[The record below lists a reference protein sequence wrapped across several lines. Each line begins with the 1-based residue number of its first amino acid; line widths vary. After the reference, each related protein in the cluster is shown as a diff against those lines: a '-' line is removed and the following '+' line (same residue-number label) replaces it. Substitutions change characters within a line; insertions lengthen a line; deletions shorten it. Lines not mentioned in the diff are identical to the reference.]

1 MAQHLLPFHSN
12 KSKIPKTTQFW
23 VLFNFQILP
32 LKDPPQSITIK
43 LSDLILEL
51 TLKKVRSIIA
61 IMHKSSSN
69 GQKSGFFWHCVKL
82 CVHREELHIQV
93 VGWVNGDGKSGLRW
107 FDGVSV
113 GPFDRIVSLHYDV
126 LELRDVM
133 SCLPPN
139 DFQTR
144 TKAYYTVPDKRTTLE
159 IPISFNFKSW
169 MLENCTCM
177 FLRY

>member
-1 MAQHLLPFHSN
+1 MCIFLICLAFAPRFSWPNICCHSIQTWA
-12 KSKIPKTTQFW
+12 KYPKLHSFQFS
-23 VLFNFQILP
+23 NSS
-32 LKDPPQSITIK
+32 LKNPPQSITFK

-51 TLKKVRSIIA
+51 TLKNVRSIIA

-69 GQKSGFFWHCVKL
+69 GPKIRFFLTL
-82 CVHREELHIQV
+82 CEIVCAQRRMGELHIQV

-144 TKAYYTVPDKRTTLE
+144 SKAY
-159 IPISFNFKSW
+159 
-169 MLENCTCM
+169 
-177 FLRY
+177 

>member
-1 MAQHLLPFHSN
+1 MRHVSHVHFSYLLGFCTPIFMAQHLLPFHSN
-12 KSKIPKTTQFW
+12 MIKIPKTTQFW

-32 LKDPPQSITIK
+32 LKEPPQSITIK

-51 TLKKVRSIIA
+51 TLKNVRSIIA

-69 GQKSGFFWHCVKL
+69 GPKIRFFWHCVKL

-144 TKAYYTVPDKRTTLE
+144 SKAY
-159 IPISFNFKSW
+159 
-169 MLENCTCM
+169 
-177 FLRY
+177 